1 MYVLSNNKVYPKKR
15 NVCVSMYLSIY
26 LSIYLS
32 MYLLSNKESYPQ
44 NVCVHIYKELP
55 KQQQQ

>member
-1 MYVLSNNKVYPKKR
+1 MFCLITKCILKNETYV
-15 NVCVSMYLSIY
+15 YLCIY

-44 NVCVHIYKELP
+44 NVGVHKYKQLP
-55 KQQQQ
+55 KQQQQQ